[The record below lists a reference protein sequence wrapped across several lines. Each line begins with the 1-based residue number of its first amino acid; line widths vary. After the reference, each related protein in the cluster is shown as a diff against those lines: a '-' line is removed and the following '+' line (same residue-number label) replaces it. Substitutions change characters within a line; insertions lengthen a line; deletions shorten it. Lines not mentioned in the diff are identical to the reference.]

1 MRGDS
6 PLLETGELRDSIQFN
21 SSGNEGHVGSNLDKA
36 VWMEFGTSRVPARS
50 FLAAAA
56 AQQEE
61 LIHKMAER
69 AVVAVV
75 LGKGLASAEMRE
87 LLHLLHALRHAGHIA
102 GEAMDTVLDGPDDNE
117 KNRR

>member
-1 MRGDS
+1 M
-6 PLLETGELRDSIQFN
+6 RDSIQWN
-21 SSGNEGHVGSNLDKA
+21 SSGNEGHVGSNLEKA

-50 FLAAAA
+50 FLGAAA

-87 LLHLLHALRHAGHIA
+87 LLHLLHALRHAGHVA
-102 GEAMDTVLDGPDDNE
+102 GEAMDTVLGGPDDE